1 MSDEKESES
10 IRVPKII
17 VGAVIT
23 LTLGAVSTAAKS
35 VIDVVELKTKVQNYE
50 DNARDMKDDIKEIK
64 QDVKTLLTKGG

>member
-1 MSDEKESES
+1 MSDAKHDDS
-10 IRVPKII
+10 IRVPKLIMGAI
-17 VGAVIT
+17 VT

-64 QDVKTLLTKGG
+64 QDVKTLLSKGG